1 MSIIINVP
9 FLKKPKK
16 CLDCPFLQ
24 HIEEDYDH
32 FDFYICPLEYWKQ
45 SITKTPMSLND
56 IYGGV
61 LDSCPI
67 GDYPIKPK
75 KETDEFELIE
85 DYYNE

>member
-1 MSIIINVP
+1 MSIIINIP

-16 CLDCPFLQ
+16 CVDCPFIQ
-24 HIEEDYDH
+24 YKEENDDH
-32 FDFYICPLEYWKQ
+32 FDFYICPLEE
-45 SITKTPMSLND
+45 TAAMSLNN
-56 IYGGV
+56 IYDGV

-67 GDYPIKPK
+67 EDYPIKPK

>member
-1 MSIIINVP
+1 MSVLI
-9 FLKKPKK
+9 KGMGMPKEGH
-16 CLDCPFLQ
+16 LW
-24 HIEEDYDH
+24 E
-32 FDFYICPLEYWKQ
+32 Q

-56 IYGGV
+56 INSGV

-67 GDYPIKPK
+67 EDYPIESN